1 MRKKKLLIV
10 ERDPIMIMDLESGI
24 EESVAN
30 LDIIFARS
38 ITDALQM
45 ALLENND
52 MDSALPFDLAIIEI
66 LDLTETS
73 RSELATLF
81 KFCKAAI
88 LTKAA
93 PSDAEHEDTGKITR
107 IFVRPYRLSDIID
120 CAVDRLST
128 TAV

>member
-38 ITDALQM
+38 ITEALQM

-52 MDSALPFDLAIIEI
+52 MDLPFDLAIIEI

-107 IFVRPYRLSDIID
+107 IFVKPYRLSDIID
-120 CAVDRLST
+120 CAVDTLST
-128 TAV
+128 IGQ